1 MKTQKH
7 IQLEPHHRS
16 ARAPFAL
23 VCLSLCVLCV
33 GQTHAAL
40 PANATVDMTFSEGTG
55 STTTN
60 AGYLS
65 GLALF
70 DPGTTTNGFPTFTNN
85 VPSGTYTPA
94 GNTFAL
100 NMGAVDTSGGGRKVD
115 LTTENGPGGTLG
127 GFVGGLTVCG
137 WLNSVDNGVGSGG
150 NRIAFALESPNGLG
164 FDLMQRNSGSLGFN
178 VNQYND
184 SGPISSLGMITEN
197 AGAAPTN
204 WVFFAVTYNPA
215 LGSGQVKFYFGRAN
229 RLAGFDSA
237 VTYVGGYSNQ
247 IEYTGLLTVGNFSG
261 VEGASTATGT
271 GSRSYRGLID
281 QLRVFTNILT
291 IDEIQ
296 QVQLES
302 GTVPAVPATITRQPS
317 NIVVSA
323 APLKKATFSVEANG
337 SGLVTYQWRTNGVA
351 VPNATNT
358 SFTLSADSITNNGT
372 VVNVYVDNALTPDPG
387 ILSSNATLTIIVPS
401 TPDLVIL
408 PNDDVFVDNS
418 GGYNAWSQSQQ
429 INWGLAGANGLA
441 TGQRRSY
448 IEFPLGTNLA
458 AAVKLKVW
466 NYWGGPAVNGQG
478 RLAQATIRISGTP
491 ANAPLQIAE
500 PPVGTHSDPSWIAPD
515 NTNFVAI
522 PPDKLVGPDIGWY
535 EFDITSWYNARRG
548 QTTTL
553 SFRGSATSGFDFP
566 LFEDREGTAFAAGAG
581 GTLTNTGPR
590 LDVFLAPPLFVSSD
604 IVGTNLILNGYY
616 GKPGSNYVLLASP
629 DISLPLTNWGRV
641 LTNQFDAS
649 GNFRVTNPIT
659 PAPSQR
665 FYRLLLP

>member
-1 MKTQKH
+1 MKAKPRFKKNKDKYTAH
-7 IQLEPHHRS
+7 ILV
-16 ARAPFAL
+16 AL
-23 VCLSLCVLCV
+23 ICLSFGVLSV
-33 GQTHAAL
+33 GRTHAAG
-40 PANATVDMTFSEGTG
+40 PGNAAVEMTFSEVTGT
-55 STTTN
+55 TTTN
-60 AGYLS
+60 SGFLA

-94 GNTFAL
+94 GNTYAL
-100 NMGAVDTSGGGRKVD
+100 NMGAVDTTGGGRKVD
-115 LTTENGPGGTLG
+115 LTTDNGPLGTLG

-137 WLNSVDNGVGSGG
+137 WLNSVNNGVGSGG

-184 SGPISSLGMITEN
+184 SGPVSSLGMITEN
-197 AGAAPTN
+197 AGAATTN
-204 WVFFAVTYNPA
+204 WTFFAVTYNPA
-215 LGSGQVKFYFGRAN
+215 LSSGQVKFYFGRAD
-229 RLAGFDSA
+229 RLAGFDTA
-237 VTYVGGYSNQ
+237 VTYAGGITNE
-247 IEYTGLLTVGNFSG
+247 IEYTGKLTVGNFSA
-261 VEGASTATGT
+261 VEGANTATGT
-271 GSRSYRGLID
+271 GSRTYRGLID
-281 QLRVFTNILT
+281 QLRVFTNILN

-302 GTVPAVPATITRQPS
+302 GTVPAVAATITRQPT
-317 NIVVSA
+317 NVTVTA
-323 APLKKATFSVEANG
+323 APFKTASFSVEANG
-337 SGLVTYQWRTNGVA
+337 SGLVTYQWLTNGVA
-351 VPNATNT
+351 VANATNA
-358 SFTLSADSITNNGT
+358 SFTLPADSITNNGKII
-372 VVNVYVDNALTPDPG
+372 NVYVDNALTPDPG
-387 ILSSNATLTIIVPS
+387 VLSSNATLTIIVPP
-401 TPDLVIL
+401 TADLVIL

-429 INWGLAGANGLA
+429 VNWGLAGANGVA

-448 IEFPLGTNLA
+448 IEFTLGTNLA
-458 AAVKLKVW
+458 AAVKFKIW
-466 NYWGGPAVNGQG
+466 NYWGGPAVNGEG
-478 RLAQATIRISGTP
+478 RLAQATTRIYGTT
-491 ANAPLQIAE
+491 NAPLQITE
-500 PPVGTHSDPSWIAPD
+500 PPVGTHSDPSWIAPN

-522 PPDKLVGPDIGWY
+522 PPDKVVGPDIGWY

-553 SFRGSATSGFDFP
+553 VLRGAAISGFDFP
-566 LFEDREGTAFAAGAG
+566 IYEDREGTAFTAGAG

-616 GKPGSNYVLLASP
+616 GKPGSNYVLLSSS
-629 DISLPLTNWGRV
+629 DIALPLTNWSRV

-649 GNFRVTNPIT
+649 GNFHVTNSLA
-659 PAPSQR
+659 PAPSKS